1 MIFGWVDLVGVRLF
15 WLVIICVG
23 LSLFFGLGRNLVF
36 RFVAFFV
43 RVGVWLIVF
52 FRLYISGC

>member
-1 MIFGWVDLVGVRLF
+1 MIFGWVDLAGVRLF

-36 RFVAFFV
+36 RFVAFFM
-43 RVGVWLIVF
+43 RVVVWLIVF
-52 FRLYISGC
+52 LGYI